1 MFKQLVLTNLKGY
14 RIWNCGL
21 VNGSGLL
28 RAGLENDIHD
38 TRFGLG
44 FHALLPAHHVTRC
57 LTLLPPC
64 LLVDRYPPK
73 LWLRTDFPPLSCFC
87 EVLNHNSKKGVWG
100 ETNANIILRF
110 IDEETEAGKIKSSA
124 QGQTASNHQCCR
136 WSWIHLTSVPG
147 SWAPG

>member
-1 MFKQLVLTNLKGY
+1 MTILVTITAGNLCCVFAMASHLAKSFIQIISFNPLNSIMTCISAMASMDMEWRVQTIGTNQLERLQNL
-14 RIWNCGL
+14 WNCGL

-87 EVLNHNSKKGVWG
+87 EVLNHN
-100 ETNANIILRF
+100 
-110 IDEETEAGKIKSSA
+110 
-124 QGQTASNHQCCR
+124 
-136 WSWIHLTSVPG
+136 
-147 SWAPG
+147 